1 MIDYDIHSC
10 GYYCDR
16 PACIKAQRDE
26 LRNKMFS
33 DQAVKTYSGGK
44 PNYTQPDEALMKRVM
59 DGMPDM
65 PIKVQDEREANYK
78 SFAQSAQVIGG
89 QYDPRRKPS
98 GSWTSWDNTMCNPLA
113 DARMQTQSAWQD
125 GYDSAKAEGKGM
137 SEPVAYIDVET
148 RNLSWAKLT
157 RWETPTVVKMD
168 KVPLYITPPKKE
180 WVGLTDAEIEDMLKG
195 SKNAYDAV
203 ERIEAK
209 LKEKNT

>member
-1 MIDYDIHSC
+1 
-10 GYYCDR
+10 
-16 PACIKAQRDE
+16 
-26 LRNKMFS
+26 
-33 DQAVKTYSGGK
+33 
-44 PNYTQPDEALMKRVM
+44 
-59 DGMPDM
+59 
-65 PIKVQDEREANYK
+65 
-78 SFAQSAQVIGG
+78 
-89 QYDPRRKPS
+89 
-98 GSWTSWDNTMCNPLA
+98 
-113 DARMQTQSAWQD
+113 MQTQSAWQD